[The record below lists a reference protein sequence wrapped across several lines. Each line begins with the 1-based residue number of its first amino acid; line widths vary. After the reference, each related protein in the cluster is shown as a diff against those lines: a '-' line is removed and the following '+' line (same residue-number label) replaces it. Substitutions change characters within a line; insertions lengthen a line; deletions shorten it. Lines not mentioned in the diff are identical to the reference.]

1 MFNLL
6 TFTNSFDHTIAKWAN
21 DVFQSTNEILSPLLK
36 LITNLGNMGFI
47 FIMISL
53 IMIFFKKTRKIGVI
67 VLFSIAI
74 GFVFTNLILKNVVAR
89 PRPFIDE
96 TSDYYLWWKEAG
108 SMIENGYSFPSG
120 HTTAG
125 MAFGL
130 SLFLC
135 FKKKWSWVFLLIPLI
150 MGFTRIYFM
159 VHYTTDVLGAILV
172 GGLSALISYFVIKYI
187 VKVIESKNKINYRN
201 S

>member
-1 MFNLL
+1 MINLL
-6 TFTNSFDHTIAKWAN
+6 IFTNSFDYTIAKLAN

-47 FIMISL
+47 FILISL

-67 VLFSIAI
+67 VLFSITI

-96 TSDYYLWWKEAG
+96 TADYYLWWKEAG
-108 SMIENGYSFPSG
+108 SMIESGYSFPSG
-120 HTTAG
+120 HTTAA

-135 FKKKWSWVFLLIPLI
+135 FKKKWSWVFLLIPFI

-187 VKVIESKNKINYRN
+187 VKVIESKNKINYQN

>member
-1 MFNLL
+1 MLNLL

-53 IMIFFKKTRKIGVI
+53 IMIFFKKIRKIGMI

-74 GFVFTNLILKNVVAR
+74 GFVLTNLILKNVVAR

-108 SMIENGYSFPSG
+108 SMIESGYSFPSG
-120 HTTAG
+120 HTTAA

-150 MGFTRIYFM
+150 MGFTRIYFV

-172 GGLSALISYFVIKYI
+172 GGLSALISYFAIKYI
-187 VKVIESKNKINYRN
+187 VKAIESKNKINYQN

>member
-1 MFNLL
+1 MLNLL
-6 TFTNSFDHTIAKWAN
+6 TFTNSFDYTIAKWAN
-21 DVFQSTNEILSPLLK
+21 DVFQNTNEILSPLLK

-47 FIMISL
+47 FILISL

-67 VLFSIAI
+67 VLFSITI

-108 SMIENGYSFPSG
+108 SMIESGYSFPSG
-120 HTTAG
+120 HATAA

-135 FKKKWSWVFLLIPLI
+135 FKKKWAWVFLLIPLI

-159 VHYTTDVLGAILV
+159 VHYTTDILGAMLV

-187 VKVIESKNKINYRN
+187 VKVIESKNKTNYQN

>member
-1 MFNLL
+1 MLNLL

-21 DVFQSTNEILSPLLK
+21 DVFQSTNEILLPLLK

-53 IMIFFKKTRKIGVI
+53 IMIFFKKTRKIGAI

-74 GFVFTNLILKNVVAR
+74 GFVLANLILKNVVAR

-108 SMIENGYSFPSG
+108 SMIESGYSFPSG
-120 HTTAG
+120 HTTAA

-150 MGFTRIYFM
+150 MGFTRIYFV

-187 VKVIESKNKINYRN
+187 VKVIESKNKINYQN

>member
-1 MFNLL
+1 MLNLL
-6 TFTNSFDHTIAKWAN
+6 TFTNSFDYTIAKWAN

-53 IMIFFKKTRKIGVI
+53 IMIFFKKIRKIGMI

-108 SMIENGYSFPSG
+108 SIIESGYSFPSG
-120 HTTAG
+120 HTTAA

-150 MGFTRIYFM
+150 IGFTRIYFV

-172 GGLSALISYFVIKYI
+172 GGLSALISYFAIKYI
-187 VKVIESKNKINYRN
+187 VKVIEYKNKINYQN

>member
-1 MFNLL
+1 MINLL
-6 TFTNSFDHTIAKWAN
+6 VFTNSFDYTIAKWAN

-120 HTTAG
+120 HTTAA

-187 VKVIESKNKINYRN
+187 VKVIESKDKTNYQK

>member
-1 MFNLL
+1 MLNLL

-53 IMIFFKKTRKIGVI
+53 IMIFFKKIRKIGMI

-108 SMIENGYSFPSG
+108 SMIESGYSFPSG
-120 HTTAG
+120 HTTAA

-150 MGFTRIYFM
+150 MGFTRIYFV

-187 VKVIESKNKINYRN
+187 VKVIESKNKINYQN

>member
-1 MFNLL
+1 MINLL
-6 TFTNSFDHTIAKWAN
+6 IFTNSFDYTIAKWAN

-108 SMIENGYSFPSG
+108 SMIESDYSFPSG
-120 HTTAG
+120 HTTAA

-187 VKVIESKNKINYRN
+187 VKVIESKNKINYQN

>member
-67 VLFSIAI
+67 VLFSITI

-120 HTTAG
+120 HTTAA

-187 VKVIESKNKINYRN
+187 VKVIESKNKTKYQNC
-201 S
+201 

>member
-1 MFNLL
+1 MLNLL

-21 DVFQSTNEILSPLLK
+21 DVFQNTNEILSPLLK

-53 IMIFFKKTRKIGVI
+53 IMIFFKKIRKIGMI

-108 SMIENGYSFPSG
+108 SMIESGYSFPSG
-120 HTTAG
+120 HTTAA

-150 MGFTRIYFM
+150 MGFTRIYFV

-187 VKVIESKNKINYRN
+187 VKVIESKNKINYQN

>member
-1 MFNLL
+1 MINLL
-6 TFTNSFDHTIAKWAN
+6 IFTNSFDYTIAKWAN

-120 HTTAG
+120 HTTAA

-187 VKVIESKNKINYRN
+187 VKVIESKNKINYQN

>member
-1 MFNLL
+1 MINLL
-6 TFTNSFDHTIAKWAN
+6 IFTNSFDYTIAKWAN

-47 FIMISL
+47 LILISL

-67 VLFSIAI
+67 VLFSITI

-108 SMIENGYSFPSG
+108 SMIESGYSFPSG
-120 HTTAG
+120 HTTAA

-187 VKVIESKNKINYRN
+187 VKVIESKNKTNY
-201 S
+201 

>member
-1 MFNLL
+1 MLNLL

-21 DVFQSTNEILSPLLK
+21 DVFQSTNEILSQLLK

-53 IMIFFKKTRKIGVI
+53 IMIFFKKIRKISMI

-74 GFVFTNLILKNVVAR
+74 GFVLTNLILKNVVTR
-89 PRPFIDE
+89 PRPFIDA

-108 SMIENGYSFPSG
+108 SMIESGYSFPSG
-120 HTTAG
+120 HTTAA
-125 MAFGL
+125 MAFWL

-150 MGFTRIYFM
+150 MGFTRIYFV

-187 VKVIESKNKINYRN
+187 FKVIESKNKINYQN

>member
-1 MFNLL
+1 MLNLL

-53 IMIFFKKTRKIGVI
+53 IMIFFKKIRKIGMI

-74 GFVFTNLILKNVVAR
+74 GFVFANLILKNVVAR

-108 SMIENGYSFPSG
+108 SMIESGYSFPSG
-120 HTTAG
+120 HTTAA

-135 FKKKWSWVFLLIPLI
+135 FKKKWSWVLLLIPLI
-150 MGFTRIYFM
+150 MGFTRIYFV
-159 VHYTTDVLGAILV
+159 VHYITDVLGAILV

-187 VKVIESKNKINYRN
+187 VKVIESKNKINYQN

>member
-1 MFNLL
+1 MINLL
-6 TFTNSFDHTIAKWAN
+6 IFTNSFDYTIAKWAN

-120 HTTAG
+120 HTTAA

-172 GGLSALISYFVIKYI
+172 GGLSALISYFAIKYI
-187 VKVIESKNKINYRN
+187 VKVIESKNKTKNQN
-201 S
+201 C

>member
-1 MFNLL
+1 MLNLL

-53 IMIFFKKTRKIGVI
+53 IMIFFKKIRKIGMI

-89 PRPFIDE
+89 PRPFIHE

-108 SMIENGYSFPSG
+108 SMIESGYSFPSG
-120 HTTAG
+120 YTTAA

-150 MGFTRIYFM
+150 MGFTRIYFV

-172 GGLSALISYFVIKYI
+172 GGLSALISYFAIKYI
-187 VKVIESKNKINYRN
+187 VKVIESKNKINYQN

>member
-1 MFNLL
+1 MINLL
-6 TFTNSFDHTIAKWAN
+6 IFTNSFDYTIAKWAN
-21 DVFQSTNEILSPLLK
+21 DMFQSTNEILSPLLK

-47 FIMISL
+47 FILISL

-67 VLFSIAI
+67 VLFSISI

-120 HTTAG
+120 HTTAA

-135 FKKKWSWVFLLIPLI
+135 FKKKWSGVFLLIPLI

-187 VKVIESKNKINYRN
+187 VKVIESKDKTNYQK

>member
-1 MFNLL
+1 MLNLL

-53 IMIFFKKTRKIGVI
+53 IMIFFKKIRKIGMI

-74 GFVFTNLILKNVVAR
+74 GFVFANLILKNVVAR

-108 SMIENGYSFPSG
+108 SMIESGYSFPSG
-120 HTTAG
+120 HTTAA

-150 MGFTRIYFM
+150 MGFTRIYFV

-172 GGLSALISYFVIKYI
+172 GGLSALISYSAIKYI
-187 VKVIESKNKINYRN
+187 VKVIEYKNKINYQN

>member
-1 MFNLL
+1 MLNLL

-53 IMIFFKKTRKIGVI
+53 IMILFKKIRKIGMI

-74 GFVFTNLILKNVVAR
+74 GFVLTNLILKNVVAR

-96 TSDYYLWWKEAG
+96 TSDYYL
-108 SMIENGYSFPSG
+108 
-120 HTTAG
+120 
-125 MAFGL
+125 
-130 SLFLC
+130 
-135 FKKKWSWVFLLIPLI
+135 
-150 MGFTRIYFM
+150 
-159 VHYTTDVLGAILV
+159 
-172 GGLSALISYFVIKYI
+172 
-187 VKVIESKNKINYRN
+187 
-201 S
+201 

>member
-1 MFNLL
+1 MLNLL
-6 TFTNSFDHTIAKWAN
+6 TFTNSFDQTIAKWAN
-21 DVFQSTNEILSPLLK
+21 DVFQSTNDILSPLLK

-108 SMIENGYSFPSG
+108 SMIESGYSFPSG
-120 HTTAG
+120 HTTAA

-135 FKKKWSWVFLLIPLI
+135 FKKKWSWIFLLIPLI

-159 VHYTTDVLGAILV
+159 VHYTTDVLGAMLV

-187 VKVIESKNKINYRN
+187 VKVIESKNKTNYQN

>member
-1 MFNLL
+1 MLNLL

-21 DVFQSTNEILSPLLK
+21 DVFQSTNEILLPLLK

-53 IMIFFKKTRKIGVI
+53 IMIFFKKIRKIGMI

-108 SMIENGYSFPSG
+108 SMIESGYSFPSG
-120 HTTAG
+120 HTTAA

-187 VKVIESKNKINYRN
+187 VKVIESKNKINYQN

>member
-1 MFNLL
+1 MLNLL
-6 TFTNSFDHTIAKWAN
+6 TFTNSFDYTIAKWAN
-21 DVFQSTNEILSPLLK
+21 DVFQNTNEILSPLLK

-47 FIMISL
+47 FILISL
-53 IMIFFKKTRKIGVI
+53 IMIFFKKTRKIGAI

-108 SMIENGYSFPSG
+108 SMIESGYSFPSG
-120 HTTAG
+120 HTTAA

-187 VKVIESKNKINYRN
+187 GKVIESKNKTNYQN

>member
-1 MFNLL
+1 MLNLL
-6 TFTNSFDHTIAKWAN
+6 TFTNSFDHTIAKRAN

-53 IMIFFKKTRKIGVI
+53 IMIFFKKIRKIGMI

-74 GFVFTNLILKNVVAR
+74 GFVLTNLILKNVVAR

-108 SMIENGYSFPSG
+108 SMIESGYSFPSG
-120 HTTAG
+120 HTTAA

-150 MGFTRIYFM
+150 MGFTRIYFV

-172 GGLSALISYFVIKYI
+172 GGLSALISYFAIKYI
-187 VKVIESKNKINYRN
+187 VKAIESKNKINYQN

>member
-1 MFNLL
+1 MLNVL

-53 IMIFFKKTRKIGVI
+53 IMIFFKKIRKIGMI

-74 GFVFTNLILKNVVAR
+74 GFVLTNLILKNVVAR

-108 SMIENGYSFPSG
+108 SMIESGYSFPSG
-120 HTTAG
+120 HTTAA

-150 MGFTRIYFM
+150 MGFTRIYFV

-187 VKVIESKNKINYRN
+187 VKVIESKNKINYQN

>member
-1 MFNLL
+1 MINLL
-6 TFTNSFDHTIAKWAN
+6 IFTNSFDYTIAKWAN

-74 GFVFTNLILKNVVAR
+74 GFVFTNLILKNVVTR

-108 SMIENGYSFPSG
+108 SMIESGYSFPSG
-120 HTTAG
+120 HTTAA

-172 GGLSALISYFVIKYI
+172 GGLSALISYFAIKYI
-187 VKVIESKNKINYRN
+187 VKVIESKNKTKYQNC
-201 S
+201 

>member
-1 MFNLL
+1 MLNLL
-6 TFTNSFDHTIAKWAN
+6 VFTNSFDHTIAKWAN

-47 FIMISL
+47 FILISL

-89 PRPFIDE
+89 SRPFVDE

-108 SMIENGYSFPSG
+108 SMIESGYSFPSG
-120 HTTAG
+120 HTTAA

-135 FKKKWSWVFLLIPLI
+135 FKKKWSLVFLLIPLI

-187 VKVIESKNKINYRN
+187 VKVIESKNKTNYQN

>member
-1 MFNLL
+1 MLNVL

-53 IMIFFKKTRKIGVI
+53 IMIFFKKIRKIGMI

-74 GFVFTNLILKNVVAR
+74 GFVLTNLILKNVVAR

-108 SMIENGYSFPSG
+108 SMIESGYSFPSG
-120 HTTAG
+120 HTTAA

-150 MGFTRIYFM
+150 MGFTRIYFV

-172 GGLSALISYFVIKYI
+172 GGLSALISYFAIKYI
-187 VKVIESKNKINYRN
+187 VKAIESKNKINYQN

>member
-1 MFNLL
+1 MLNLL

-21 DVFQSTNEILSPLLK
+21 DVFQSTNEILLPLLK

-53 IMIFFKKTRKIGVI
+53 IMIFFKKTRKIGMI

-108 SMIENGYSFPSG
+108 SMIESGYSFPSG
-120 HTTAG
+120 HTTAA

-187 VKVIESKNKINYRN
+187 VKVIESKNKINYQN

>member
-1 MFNLL
+1 MLNLL

-21 DVFQSTNEILSPLLK
+21 DVFQSTDEILSPLLK

-53 IMIFFKKTRKIGVI
+53 IMIFFKKIRKIGMI

-74 GFVFTNLILKNVVAR
+74 GFVFANLILKNVVAR

-108 SMIENGYSFPSG
+108 SMIESGYSFPSG
-120 HTTAG
+120 HTTAA

-150 MGFTRIYFM
+150 MGFTRIYFV

-172 GGLSALISYFVIKYI
+172 GGLSGLISYFVIKYI
-187 VKVIESKNKINYRN
+187 VKVIESKNKINYQN